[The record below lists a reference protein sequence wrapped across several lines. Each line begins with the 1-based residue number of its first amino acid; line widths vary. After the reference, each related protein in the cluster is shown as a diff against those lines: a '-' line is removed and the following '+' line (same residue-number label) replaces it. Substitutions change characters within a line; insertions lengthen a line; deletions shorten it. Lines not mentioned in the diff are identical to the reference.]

1 MLAWSAIDDGD
12 YGGDDDEDGA
22 GDDESADDDDD
33 EFREFSFQESFLG

>member
-1 MLAWSAIDDGD
+1 VLAWSAIDDGD
-12 YGGDDDEDGA
+12 YGGDDDEDSA